1 MKRWM
6 ALVALL
12 LAALVSV
19 TVLPGEEP
27 KSPADKP
34 AADKD
39 APLSP
44 EEQRERQVIDRFL
57 SVLEKNPRRGTALDR
72 VYGYH
77 VERGSLEGLLA
88 RYRQRTEKDA
98 KDGVAWLILGLV
110 EAQRGKDAAA
120 VTALKQ
126 AETTLPDNALAS

>member
-1 MKRWM
+1 MKRWL

-12 LAALVSV
+12 IAAVVSV

-27 KSPADKP
+27 KPPAG
-34 AADKD
+34 KD

-44 EEQRERQVIDRFL
+44 EEQRERQVIERFL
-57 SVLEKNPRRGTALDR
+57 TVLEKNPRRGTALDR
-72 VYGYH
+72 VYGHH
-77 VERGSLEGLLA
+77 VEHGSLEGLLA
-88 RYRQRTEKDA
+88 RYRQRTQKDP

-120 VTALKQ
+120 V
-126 AETTLPDNALAS
+126 